1 MQALY
6 GKTLVELEE
15 ICQHLSFPSYT
26 AKQIAQWLYYHH
38 ISQIDQ
44 MSNLSRVTRQRL
56 KENFTIGLSS
66 PVKVQISKDGTKKY
80 LFETNEQRFIETAY
94 IPDKDRVTLCISS
107 QVGCKMG
114 CLFCMT
120 GKQGFQAN
128 LNANEILNQIRSI
141 PEFHEL
147 TNIVFMG
154 MGEPLDNIDN
164 LMKSLEILTSEWGYA
179 WSSKRITVSS
189 IGLLPALK
197 TFLDNS
203 RCHLAI
209 SLHSPFDEERRH
221 LMPIQKVYPINE
233 IIQLLRTYDWSG
245 QRRLSFEY
253 IMLKGLNDSLAHAK
267 ALLKLLNGLNCR
279 LNLIRFHSFDDTQ
292 LESSTDETMHL
303 FKDYLNSKN
312 LLTTIRASRGQ
323 DISAACGLLSTKEL
337 IQQENR
343 KDSTSG

>member
-1 MQALY
+1 
-6 GKTLVELEE
+6 
-15 ICQHLSFPSYT
+15 
-26 AKQIAQWLYYHH
+26 
-38 ISQIDQ
+38 

-128 LNANEILNQIRSI
+128 LNANEILNQIRSL

-189 IGLLPALK
+189 IGLLPALM

-209 SLHSPFDEERRH
+209 SLHSPFDEERRQ

-292 LESSTDETMHL
+292 
-303 FKDYLNSKN
+303 
-312 LLTTIRASRGQ
+312 
-323 DISAACGLLSTKEL
+323 
-337 IQQENR
+337 
-343 KDSTSG
+343 

>member
-6 GKTLVELEE
+6 GKTLNELEE
-15 ICQHLSFPSYT
+15 ICQYLSFPSYT
-26 AKQIAQWLYYHH
+26 AKQIAQWLYHHH
-38 ISQIDQ
+38 INQIDQ
-44 MSNLSRVTRQRL
+44 MSNLSRATRQRL

-128 LNANEILNQIRSI
+128 LNANEILNQIRSL

-179 WSSKRITVSS
+179 WGPKRITISS

-209 SLHSPFDEERRH
+209 SLHSPFDEERRQ

-233 IIQLLRTYDWSG
+233 IIQLLRKYDWSG

-279 LNLIRFHSFDDTQ
+279 LNLIRFHSFEDTP
-292 LESSTDETMHL
+292 LESSTDETIHL
-303 FKDYLNSKN
+303 FKNYLNSKN

-337 IQQENR
+337 MQQEKR
-343 KDSTSG
+343 KDPTNG